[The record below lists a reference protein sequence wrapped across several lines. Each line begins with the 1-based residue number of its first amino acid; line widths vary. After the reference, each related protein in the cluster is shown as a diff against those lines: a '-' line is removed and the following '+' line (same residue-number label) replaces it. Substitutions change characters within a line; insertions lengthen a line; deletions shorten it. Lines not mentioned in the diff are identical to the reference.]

1 MSKVPEAVKEF
12 LRKQAS
18 KGGKIGGRRRWA
30 GTTPEERSEHM
41 RSIAS
46 KRKRPGRKKKA

>member
-18 KGGKIGGRRRWA
+18 KGGKIGGRRRWE
-30 GTTPEERSEHM
+30 GTTASERSEYM
-41 RSIAS
+41 RRIAA
-46 KRKRPGRKKKA
+46 KRKPKKKQA